1 MLDRQA
7 ILQRID
13 DLYATRARG
22 DKEALKAFWAPEA
35 SFRLAGQP
43 DLVRNFPGS
52 PDAVVSVERLIDLVT
67 FHEFTRLDAVV
78 DGYKAAVLWRVQL
91 SVGQGKRVT
100 TELYDLWE
108 FNDEGRAVSV
118 LQFCDTALLANLLAG

>member
-13 DLYATRARG
+13 DAYATRTRG
-22 DKEALKAFWAPEA
+22 DKAALKEFWAPEA
-35 SFRLAGQP
+35 TFRLAGEP
-43 DLVRNFPGS
+43 AMLKPLHGG
-52 PDAVVSVERLIDLVT
+52 PDAAVSVDRLIDLVT

-108 FNDEGRAVSV
+108 FNDEGKAVSV
-118 LQFCDTALLANLLAG
+118 LQFCDTALLASLLAG